1 MASKTRSLA
10 RGIAHERMKEVGIYR
25 PNAKHRVRG
34 KDKAISFFSQ
44 NWREYV
50 LPPVKKKSKKSKKI
64 RRRGA

>member
-25 PNAKHRVRG
+25 PNAKHRVKG
-34 KDKAISFFSQ
+34 KNKVISFFSL

-50 LPPVKKKSKKSKKI
+50 FPPVKKKSKKI
-64 RRRGA
+64 RKRGA